1 MRIYYYFKLN
11 RKLKSGISM
20 KIWKITR
27 RGRTVYA
34 EWGAAILDKKTR
46 RAKPTAKLRK
56 QKWTHATEAKAELF
70 LKRRIYS
77 KEFRGYER
85 SPRRRG

>member
-1 MRIYYYFKLN
+1 MRIYYYFGLN

-27 RGRTVYA
+27 PGRTVYA
-34 EWGAAILDKKTR
+34 EWGAAISDKKTR

-56 QKWTHATEAKAELF
+56 QKWSHPTEAKAELF
-70 LKRRIYS
+70 LKRRIAS
-77 KEFRGYER
+77 KLYRGYEPA
-85 SPRRRG
+85 PRRRG